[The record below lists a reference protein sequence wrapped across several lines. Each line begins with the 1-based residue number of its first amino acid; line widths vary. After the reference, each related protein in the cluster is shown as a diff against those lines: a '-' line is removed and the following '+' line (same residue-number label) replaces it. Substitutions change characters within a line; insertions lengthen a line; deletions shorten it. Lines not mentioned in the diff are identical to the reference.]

1 MTARRACCSSGIQ
14 LVGPSGRLGY
24 AGRWV
29 TSGRRACLC
38 YRTDYVSYPACS
50 TSALTPT
57 QPTVRGCP
65 NPNLACG
72 LLCYR
77 TAYGKHVSHYST
89 GCIRSR
95 RVVHVKHI
103 SPKKKKLHDIKKNLV
118 TFMQTRDMY
127 LHFTRSNIWANGNN

>member
-1 MTARRACCSSGIQ
+1 MLTIQLIVRSSYNAYVMTTRRACCS
-14 LVGPSGRLGY
+14 
-24 AGRWV
+24 
-29 TSGRRACLC
+29 SGRRACLC
-38 YRTDYVSYPACS
+38 YRTAYVSYPACS

-103 SPKKKKLHDIKKNLV
+103 SPKKNWLHLCKLETCTYISLAAIYGLTAMTKILV
-118 TFMQTRDMY
+118 
-127 LHFTRSNIWANGNN
+127 AG